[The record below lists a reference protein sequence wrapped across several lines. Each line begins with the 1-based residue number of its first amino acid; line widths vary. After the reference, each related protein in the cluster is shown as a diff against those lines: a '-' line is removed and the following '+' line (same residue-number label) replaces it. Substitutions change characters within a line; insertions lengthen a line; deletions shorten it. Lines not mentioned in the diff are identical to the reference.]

1 MVFSLL
7 IHLFTPTEIQTAI
20 VAEGI
25 AAAIMLMKC
34 SEKLPPSVDVSTK
47 MSNSIESW
55 FISPKFISGSQ
66 DAELIML
73 LSLGKY
79 LFSNPSYEMPKSV
92 LK

>member
-1 MVFSLL
+1 M
-7 IHLFTPTEIQTAI
+7 

-34 SEKLPPSVDVSTK
+34 SEKLPLSVAVSTK
-47 MSNSIESW
+47 MWNSMESW
-55 FISPKFISGSQ
+55 FISPKFISGCQ

-73 LSLGKY
+73 LNLGKY
-79 LFSNPSYEMPKSV
+79 LFSNPSYQMPTSV